1 MPWRRLQKDHP
12 AILDLLDVIVPEPF
26 VTTLDSASLRGSI
39 NQPLIALSDL
49 GRRRYPAGKSMPK
62 KRLQIEVNEQ
72 NIWIIGIPE
81 KGDLE
86 RIEQHCQANGLDLG
100 HVSWRS

>member
-1 MPWRRLQKDHP
+1 
-12 AILDLLDVIVPEPF
+12 
-26 VTTLDSASLRGSI
+26 
-39 NQPLIALSDL
+39 
-49 GRRRYPAGKSMPK
+49 MPK

-86 RIEQHCQANGLDLG
+86 RIEQHCQANGLG
-100 HVSWRS
+100 SWSGFVAQLKPSKTP

>member
-1 MPWRRLQKDHP
+1 MK
-12 AILDLLDVIVPEPF
+12 E
-26 VTTLDSASLRGSI
+26 S
-39 NQPLIALSDL
+39 
-49 GRRRYPAGKSMPK
+49 
-62 KRLQIEVNEQ
+62 LQIEVNEQ

-100 HVSWRS
+100 YVSWRS